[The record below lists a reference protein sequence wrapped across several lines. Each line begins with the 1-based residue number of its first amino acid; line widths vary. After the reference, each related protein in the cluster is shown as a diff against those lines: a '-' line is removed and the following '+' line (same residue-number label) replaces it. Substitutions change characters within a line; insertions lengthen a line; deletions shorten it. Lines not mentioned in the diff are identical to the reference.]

1 MSDERLVIPLGRA
14 TMRALEREADH
25 QGITVAE
32 LAREA
37 IEAYIDVVDVDEEEL
52 ADEPSE
58 DDEEDDDDMWVGV
71 QIEEP
76 EDRDEF

>member
-1 MSDERLVIPLGRA
+1 MTDERLVIPLGRA

-25 QGITVAE
+25 QGITIAE

-37 IEAYIDVVDVDEEEL
+37 IEAYVDVVDVEEEEL

-58 DDEEDDDDMWVGV
+58 DGDEEDDDLWVGL

-76 EDRDEF
+76 ESTDDY